1 MRIYLDVIFFV
12 NYFFDFLLLLGT
24 AYILKE
30 KVKIYR
36 IAIGS
41 LIGGL
46 SLFILF
52 LKINSF
58 QLFILK
64 IIISM
69 LMILVTFGSKNF
81 YKNYLYFYI
90 ISIFAGG
97 GMYLINN
104 TFSYKHE
111 GLIFF
116 NNSLSINLIVLII
129 CFPLIVYFYI
139 KENKNYKNN
148 ISNIYLVDLFI
159 NKKNYKLRGYLDTG
173 NTLID
178 PYKKRGVILLN
189 LNKIKISDDK
199 VIYVPYKTIT
209 SSGLL
214 KCYKID
220 KVIINKREF
229 NNILIGDVNNKF
241 QLENSDCILPNMLKE
256 DLC

>member
-1 MRIYLDVIFFV
+1 
-12 NYFFDFLLLLGT
+12 
-24 AYILKE
+24 
-30 KVKIYR
+30 
-36 IAIGS
+36 
-41 LIGGL
+41 
-46 SLFILF
+46 
-52 LKINSF
+52 
-58 QLFILK
+58 
-64 IIISM
+64 
-69 LMILVTFGSKNF
+69 
-81 YKNYLYFYI
+81 
-90 ISIFAGG
+90 
-97 GMYLINN
+97 MYLINN

>member
-1 MRIYLDVIFFV
+1 
-12 NYFFDFLLLLGT
+12 
-24 AYILKE
+24 
-30 KVKIYR
+30 
-36 IAIGS
+36 
-41 LIGGL
+41 
-46 SLFILF
+46 
-52 LKINSF
+52 
-58 QLFILK
+58 
-64 IIISM
+64 
-69 LMILVTFGSKNF
+69 
-81 YKNYLYFYI
+81 
-90 ISIFAGG
+90 
-97 GMYLINN
+97 MYLINN

-159 NKKNYKLRGYLDTG
+159 NKKSYKLRGYLDTG

-189 LNKIKISDDK
+189 LNKIKVSDDK